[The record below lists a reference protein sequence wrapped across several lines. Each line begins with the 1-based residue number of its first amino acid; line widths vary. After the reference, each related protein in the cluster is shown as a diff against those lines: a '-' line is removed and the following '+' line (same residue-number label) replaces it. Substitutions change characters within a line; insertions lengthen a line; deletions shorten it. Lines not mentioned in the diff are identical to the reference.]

1 MAESTV
7 NGSFIVYKNR
17 PMVREDNIVCYGN
30 MDDKYILQLVIMTEK
45 EFKGKT
51 VPDKVVVQIMSTD
64 QSLSES
70 QRIVKQDLKD
80 GFYNALELGIIWLE
94 RYLAA

>member
-7 NGSFIVYKNR
+7 NGSYIVYKNR

-64 QSLSES
+64 KSLSES

>member
-45 EFKGKT
+45 EFKGNT

-64 QSLSES
+64 HSLSES

-94 RYLAA
+94 RYLTA